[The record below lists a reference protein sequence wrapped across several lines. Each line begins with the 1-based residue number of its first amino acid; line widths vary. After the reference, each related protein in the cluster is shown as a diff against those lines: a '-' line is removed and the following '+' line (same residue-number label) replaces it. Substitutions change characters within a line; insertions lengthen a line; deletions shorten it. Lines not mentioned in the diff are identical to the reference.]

1 MRPEQVKGDPC
12 KRLSAVFNS
21 KMKKFT
27 KSPSEGL
34 PGTAV
39 VPEPVPE
46 IRSPLLH
53 GTGPRATI
61 GFVLFCGGLDLASLT
76 RYGAQPGS

>member
-1 MRPEQVKGDPC
+1 MHPEQKKEDPC
-12 KRLSAVFNS
+12 KRLRAVFNS

-27 KSPSEGL
+27 ESPNEGL

-61 GFVLFCGGLDLASLT
+61 VFVLFCGGSELASLR
-76 RYGAQPGS
+76 RYAVQPGS